1 LSSIEQRVRRELQV
15 IRVRLVD
22 VPVQIWQRANTH
34 QETIQREFDIM
45 RADLPEDAV
54 PNRLHQLVRG
64 FDARFGHASE
74 PTMAEL
80 YAAAERGDTTIDL
93 EFLVPSEASGASQ
106 QLEVM
111 LNEVDD
117 FCRAGDLLLTL
128 ATPPDL
134 VLFRRWFL
142 GEFIRQIDQ
151 DLDPM
156 PWPEYAGTAV
166 EQSGAKAEI
175 QSRSEQHDTI
185 RFAGDL
191 DIATAAG
198 LRDQLVNRRASGV
211 SHLTLDLAGV
221 KFMDSVGISL
231 LVAAHNRVVED
242 GAEMTLILSEHL
254 KRLMEVTGLVELLRP
269 DFVEGQS

>member
-1 LSSIEQRVRRELQV
+1 ML
-15 IRVRLVD
+15 RVRLVD

-45 RADLPEDAV
+45 RADLAEDAV

-64 FDARFGHASE
+64 FDARFGQTSE
-74 PTMAEL
+74 PTMAQL
-80 YAAAERGDTTIDL
+80 YAAAERGDATVDL
-93 EFLVPSEASGASQ
+93 EFLIPPEASGASR
-106 QLEVM
+106 QLVAM
-111 LNEVDD
+111 LDEVDD
-117 FCRAGDLLLTL
+117 FCRAGDQLLTL

-142 GEFIRQIDQ
+142 GEFMRQIDEG
-151 DLDPM
+151 LEPL
-156 PWPEYAGTAV
+156 PWPQYAGTL
-166 EQSGAKAEI
+166 AELPEA
-175 QSRSEQHDTI
+175 QTENPPQAERGDTI
-185 RFAGDL
+185 RFTGDL

-198 LRDQLVNRRASGV
+198 LRDQIVNRRATGV

-231 LVAAHNRVVED
+231 LVSAHNRVVEE
-242 GAEMTLILSEHL
+242 GSEMTLILSARL

-269 DFVEGQS
+269 DFVDGQS